1 MPVAKQNRFWL
12 TDNLPTIPM
21 VRSIKWR
28 PMRPIGV
35 RMSILLPTYSN
46 IRLLKS
52 TLMGD
57 FQMRSAHATE
67 AIAALI
73 GFRSNSTYLA
83 TSNHLPE
90 NTVYEADFDAFEDRA
105 AHLGY
110 DRTSSEFLRFIFK
123 GIDWP
128 DPAWRL
134 FNKRDTAARD
144 GWFYECQRR
153 RIPFLHISRAT
164 KYYSVH
170 WDHISLDSEYDQ
182 MVRRAAE
189 GDMGRALFRAYQLLA
204 AGVEPKSFFNGG
216 ALVGDV
222 TGLSEACARQIANS
236 FALRLFPGNVI
247 SALAA

>member
-1 MPVAKQNRFWL
+1 MA
-12 TDNLPTIPM
+12 
-21 VRSIKWR
+21 
-28 PMRPIGV
+28 
-35 RMSILLPTYSN
+35 ILLPTSAN
-46 IRLLKS
+46 IRLLKA

-57 FQMRSAHATE
+57 FAMRSAHVTE

-90 NTVYEADFDAFEDRA
+90 TTVYEADFDAFENRV

-110 DRTSSEFLRFIFK
+110 DRTSSEFLRFIFE

-134 FNKRDTAARD
+134 FNKRDSAARD
-144 GWFYECQRR
+144 AWFYECQRR

-164 KYYSVH
+164 KYCSVH

-189 GDMGRALFRAYQLLA
+189 GEIGRVLFRTYQLLA
-204 AGVEPKSFFNGG
+204 ASVEPKSFFSGS

-222 TGLSEACARQIANS
+222 TGLSESCARQIANS
-236 FALRLFPGNVI
+236 FALKLFPGNVE